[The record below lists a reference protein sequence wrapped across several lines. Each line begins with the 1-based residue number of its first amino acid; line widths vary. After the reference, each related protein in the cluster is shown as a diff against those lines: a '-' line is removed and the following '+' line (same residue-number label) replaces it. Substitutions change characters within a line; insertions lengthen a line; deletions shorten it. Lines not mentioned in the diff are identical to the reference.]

1 MVHLSSLEMFVLEIH
16 IVLLLHQL
24 YHLAESVHVQLP
36 DEGRQST
43 VTEEMV

>member
-1 MVHLSSLEMFVLEIH
+1 MVHLSSLEMIVLEIH

-24 YHLAESVHVQLP
+24 YHLAETIHVELP
-36 DEGRQST
+36 DEGGEPA